1 MVHLTIHRA
10 ARVGQRSFRRRA
22 VLSLCAAGACM
33 LASLAPGPACAQD
46 KGTLNPQPL
55 PPLAHPDDPNT
66 LAKELFGRA
75 TTPAAMPPRA
85 IGFYSKGCLA
95 GGVALP
101 INGPTWQVMRLSR
114 NRNWGYPSLVEFLE
128 RLANQAPKTG
138 WRGLLLGDMSQPR
151 GGPML
156 AGHAS
161 HQIGLDADIWLT
173 PMPDRELSRQEREE
187 MMATMIVAE
196 SRKDVDPKVW
206 TPAHVALIKAAAEDP
221 LVTRIFVNG
230 AIKKGLC
237 RDAGSSDRGW
247 LHKVQPWHGHDWH
260 FHVRLQCP
268 PGEKEC
274 EGQALRPADE
284 GCRAKDF
291 DGWFDSAA
299 PPPKPDAKPAPG
311 RPGPKMSALPPACRQ
326 VLHAP

>member
-1 MVHLTIHRA
+1 
-10 ARVGQRSFRRRA
+10 
-22 VLSLCAAGACM
+22 
-33 LASLAPGPACAQD
+33 
-46 KGTLNPQPL
+46 
-55 PPLAHPDDPNT
+55 
-66 LAKELFGRA
+66 
-75 TTPAAMPPRA
+75 
-85 IGFYSKGCLA
+85 
-95 GGVALP
+95 
-101 INGPTWQVMRLSR
+101 
-114 NRNWGYPSLVEFLE
+114 
-128 RLANQAPKTG
+128 
-138 WRGLLLGDMSQPR
+138 
-151 GGPML
+151 
-156 AGHAS
+156 
-161 HQIGLDADIWLT
+161 
-173 PMPDRELSRQEREE
+173 MPDRELSRQEREE

-237 RDAGSSDRGW
+237 RDAGSSDRAW

-299 PPPKPDAKPAPG
+299 GPPKPDAKPAPG
-311 RPGPKMSALPPACRQ
+311 RPGAKISARLRASSDNVMAKCGDPSRRATRISPALNPGYRAAQPLSCL
-326 VLHAP
+326 VHSL